1 MTDDGKALPID
12 SGTSAASEA
21 LGMPETTGNEIARS
35 RQAMEKASSTSGEDA
50 FRQGDDSFNA
60 DDDYAEDN
68 YADDDPWQDPLHPW
82 NGLYDRAQASPQPD
96 DDVMAK
102 LQREADGSSL
112 SPQASAAYAV
122 GMSPVE
128 RQEATAGFAQQSVHS
143 EQTQAGAANAAAAG
157 SAARSDSGERS
168 NLRNNPA
175 DSDRDSDNHPGH
187 AGEPAVHEHEFHA
200 GEGRDP
206 HALAAPKPKRQRK
219 PISVERWIAGGA
231 ALSALLS
238 LAAASCAALRAIA
251 PGKLSQLAVLPVSAY
266 TAIGCVF
273 AVLAIILVVAA
284 RVADSKRRKGGHAGT
299 AAIVLTAL
307 AGVLIAS
314 ALVVGNFF
322 PDGII
327 TASGRDNAP
336 VNSTSR
342 MESGIEEATERCSD
356 GWQTMDVSGYPGM
369 SAVAVCKTTRMA
381 FVTFDSA
388 SAASMYRSAI
398 TSKISST
405 LDSYSTDSRAQGDWR
420 ILSGERWIAFGQ
432 KSDIEAL
439 HDQWGGTISTVQ

>member
-1 MTDDGKALPID
+1 
-12 SGTSAASEA
+12 
-21 LGMPETTGNEIARS
+21 
-35 RQAMEKASSTSGEDA
+35 
-50 FRQGDDSFNA
+50 
-60 DDDYAEDN
+60 
-68 YADDDPWQDPLHPW
+68 
-82 NGLYDRAQASPQPD
+82 
-96 DDVMAK
+96 MAK

-112 SPQASAAYAV
+112 SPQASAVYAV

-128 RQEATAGFAQQSVHS
+128 RQEATAGSSQQSVHS
-143 EQTQAGAANAAAAG
+143 EQTQAGAANAAGAG
-157 SAARSDSGERS
+157 SDFGERS

-175 DSDRDSDNHPGH
+175 DSDRDSDNYPGH

-219 PISVERWIAGGA
+219 PIAAERWIAGGA
-231 ALSALLS
+231 ALSSLLS
-238 LAAASCAALRAIA
+238 LAAASCAALRAVA

-284 RVADSKRRKGGHAGT
+284 RVADSKRHKGGHAGT

-327 TASGRDNAP
+327 KASGRDNAP

-439 HDQWGGTISTVQ
+439 HDQWGGAISTVQ

>member
-1 MTDDGKALPID
+1 
-12 SGTSAASEA
+12 
-21 LGMPETTGNEIARS
+21 MPKTTGNEIARS
-35 RQAMEKASSTSGEDA
+35 RQATEKASSTSGEDA
-50 FRQGDDSFNA
+50 FRQNNDSFNA
-60 DDDYAEDN
+60 DDD

-128 RQEATAGFAQQSVHS
+128 RQEATAGSSQQSVHS
-143 EQTQAGAANAAAAG
+143 EQTQAGAAAG
-157 SAARSDSGERS
+157 ASSDSGERS

-187 AGEPAVHEHEFHA
+187 AGESAVREHEFHA

-219 PISVERWIAGGA
+219 PIAAERWIAGGA

-238 LAAASCAALRAIA
+238 LAAASCAALRAVA

-327 TASGRDNAP
+327 KASGRDDAP
-336 VNSTSR
+336 VNSVSR
-342 MESGIEEATERCSD
+342 METDIEAATERCSD
-356 GWQTMDVSGYPGM
+356 GWQSMDVSGYPGI

-388 SAASMYRSAI
+388 SAASIYRSAI

-405 LDSYSTDSRAQGDWR
+405 LDGYSTDSRAQGDWR

-439 HDQWGGTISTVQ
+439 HDQWGGAISTVQ

>member
-1 MTDDGKALPID
+1 MTDDGKALSID

-21 LGMPETTGNEIARS
+21 LGMPKTTGNEIARS
-35 RQAMEKASSTSGEDA
+35 RQATEKASSTSGEDA
-50 FRQGDDSFNA
+50 FRQNNDSINA
-60 DDDYAEDN
+60 DDD

-128 RQEATAGFAQQSVHS
+128 RQEATAGSSQQSVHS
-143 EQTQAGAANAAAAG
+143 EQTQAGAAAG
-157 SAARSDSGERS
+157 ASSDSGERS

-187 AGEPAVHEHEFHA
+187 AGESAVREHEFHA

-219 PISVERWIAGGA
+219 PIAAERWIAGGA

-238 LAAASCAALRAIA
+238 LAAASCAALRAVA

-327 TASGRDNAP
+327 KASGRDDAP
-336 VNSTSR
+336 VNSVSR
-342 MESGIEEATERCSD
+342 METDIEAATERCSD
-356 GWQTMDVSGYPGM
+356 GWQSMDVSGYPGI

-388 SAASMYRSAI
+388 SAASIYRSAI

-405 LDSYSTDSRAQGDWR
+405 LDGYSTDSRAQGDWR

-439 HDQWGGTISTVQ
+439 HDQWGGAISTVQ

>member
-1 MTDDGKALPID
+1 MTDDGKALSID

-21 LGMPETTGNEIARS
+21 LGMPKTTGNEIARS
-35 RQAMEKASSTSGEDA
+35 RQATEKASSTSEEDA
-50 FRQGDDSFNA
+50 FRQNNDSFNA
-60 DDDYAEDN
+60 DDD

-128 RQEATAGFAQQSVHS
+128 RQEATAGSSQQSVHS
-143 EQTQAGAANAAAAG
+143 EQTQAGAAAG
-157 SAARSDSGERS
+157 ASSDSGERS

-187 AGEPAVHEHEFHA
+187 AGESAVREHEFHA

-219 PISVERWIAGGA
+219 PISAERWIAGGA

-238 LAAASCAALRAIA
+238 LAAASCAALRAVA

-314 ALVVGNFF
+314 ALVIGNFF

-327 TASGRDNAP
+327 KASGRDNAP

-388 SAASMYRSAI
+388 SAASMYRGAI

-405 LDSYSTDSRAQGDWR
+405 LDSYSTDSRAQGEWR

-439 HDQWGGTISTVQ
+439 HDQWGGAISTVQ

>member
-1 MTDDGKALPID
+1 MTDDGKALSID

-21 LGMPETTGNEIARS
+21 LGMPKTTGNEIARS
-35 RQAMEKASSTSGEDA
+35 RQATEKASSTSEEDA
-50 FRQGDDSFNA
+50 FRQNNDSFNA
-60 DDDYAEDN
+60 DDD

-128 RQEATAGFAQQSVHS
+128 RQEATAGSSQQSVHS
-143 EQTQAGAANAAAAG
+143 EQTQAGAAAG
-157 SAARSDSGERS
+157 ASSDSGERS

-187 AGEPAVHEHEFHA
+187 AGESAVREHEFHA

-219 PISVERWIAGGA
+219 PISAERWIAGGA

-238 LAAASCAALRAIA
+238 LAAASCAALRAVA

-327 TASGRDNAP
+327 KASGRDDAP
-336 VNSTSR
+336 VNSVSR
-342 MESGIEEATERCSD
+342 METDIEAATERCSD
-356 GWQTMDVSGYPGM
+356 GWQSMDVSGYPGI

-388 SAASMYRSAI
+388 SAASIYRSAI

-405 LDSYSTDSRAQGDWR
+405 LDGYSTDSRAQGDWR

-439 HDQWGGTISTVQ
+439 HDQWGGAISTVQ

>member
-1 MTDDGKALPID
+1 MTDDGKALSID

-21 LGMPETTGNEIARS
+21 LGMPKTTGNEIARS
-35 RQAMEKASSTSGEDA
+35 RQATEKASSTSGEDA
-50 FRQGDDSFNA
+50 FRQNNDSFNA
-60 DDDYAEDN
+60 DDD

-143 EQTQAGAANAAAAG
+143 GQTQAGAANAAGAG
-157 SAARSDSGERS
+157 SDSGERS

-219 PISVERWIAGGA
+219 PIAAERWIAGGA
-231 ALSALLS
+231 ALSSLLS
-238 LAAASCAALRAIA
+238 LAAASCATLRAVA

-327 TASGRDNAP
+327 KASGRDDAP
-336 VNSTSR
+336 VNSVSR
-342 MESGIEEATERCSD
+342 METDIEAATERCSD
-356 GWQTMDVSGYPGM
+356 GWQSMDVSGYPGI

-388 SAASMYRSAI
+388 SAASIYRSAI

-405 LDSYSTDSRAQGDWR
+405 LDGYSTDSRAQGDWR

-439 HDQWGGTISTVQ
+439 HDQWGGAISTVQ

>member
-12 SGTSAASEA
+12 SGTSAVSEA
-21 LGMPETTGNEIARS
+21 LGMPETAGNEIARS
-35 RQAMEKASSTSGEDA
+35 RQATEKASSTSGEDA
-50 FRQGDDSFNA
+50 FRRNNDSFNA
-60 DDDYAEDN
+60 DDD

-128 RQEATAGFAQQSVHS
+128 RQEATAGPAQQSVHS
-143 EQTQAGAANAAAAG
+143 EQTQAGAANAAGAG
-157 SAARSDSGERS
+157 SDSSERL

-175 DSDRDSDNHPGH
+175 DSDRDSDNHLGH

-219 PISVERWIAGGA
+219 PISAERWIAGGA

-238 LAAASCAALRAIA
+238 LAAASCAALRAVA

-284 RVADSKRRKGGHAGT
+284 RVADLKRRKGGHAGT
-299 AAIVLTAL
+299 AAIVLTAM

-327 TASGRDNAP
+327 KASGRDDAP
-336 VNSTSR
+336 VNSVSR
-342 MESGIEEATERCSD
+342 METDIEAATERCPD
-356 GWQTMDVSGYPGM
+356 GWQSMDVSGYPGI

>member
-1 MTDDGKALPID
+1 
-12 SGTSAASEA
+12 
-21 LGMPETTGNEIARS
+21 MPKTTGNEIARS
-35 RQAMEKASSTSGEDA
+35 RQATEKASSTSEEDA
-50 FRQGDDSFNA
+50 FRQNNDSFNA
-60 DDDYAEDN
+60 DDD

-128 RQEATAGFAQQSVHS
+128 RQEATAGSSQQSVHS
-143 EQTQAGAANAAAAG
+143 EQTQAGAAAG
-157 SAARSDSGERS
+157 ASSDSGERS

-187 AGEPAVHEHEFHA
+187 AGESAVREHEFHA

-219 PISVERWIAGGA
+219 PIAAERWIAGGA

-238 LAAASCAALRAIA
+238 LAAASCAALRAVA

-327 TASGRDNAP
+327 KASGRDNAP

-356 GWQTMDVSGYPGM
+356 GWQSMDVSGYPGI
-369 SAVAVCKTTRMA
+369 SAVAVCKTMRMA

-439 HDQWGGTISTVQ
+439 HDQWGGTISAVQ

>member
-21 LGMPETTGNEIARS
+21 LGMPKTTGNEIARS
-35 RQAMEKASSTSGEDA
+35 RQATEKASSTSGEDA
-50 FRQGDDSFNA
+50 FRQNNDNFNA
-60 DDDYAEDN
+60 DDD

-112 SPQASAAYAV
+112 SPQASAVYAV

-128 RQEATAGFAQQSVHS
+128 RQEATAGSSQQSVHS
-143 EQTQAGAANAAAAG
+143 EQTQAGAANAAGAG
-157 SAARSDSGERS
+157 SDFGERS

-175 DSDRDSDNHPGH
+175 DSDRDSDNYPGH

-219 PISVERWIAGGA
+219 PIAAERWIAGGA
-231 ALSALLS
+231 ALSSLLS
-238 LAAASCAALRAIA
+238 LAAASCAALRAVA

-327 TASGRDNAP
+327 KASGRDNAP

-405 LDSYSTDSRAQGDWR
+405 LDSYSTDSRAQGEWR

-439 HDQWGGTISTVQ
+439 HDQWGGAISTVQ

>member
-1 MTDDGKALPID
+1 
-12 SGTSAASEA
+12 
-21 LGMPETTGNEIARS
+21 MPKTTGNEIARS
-35 RQAMEKASSTSGEDA
+35 RQATEKASSTSGEDA
-50 FRQGDDSFNA
+50 FRQNNDSINA
-60 DDDYAEDN
+60 DDD

-128 RQEATAGFAQQSVHS
+128 RQEATAGSSQQSVHS
-143 EQTQAGAANAAAAG
+143 EQTQAGAAAG
-157 SAARSDSGERS
+157 ASSDSGERS

-187 AGEPAVHEHEFHA
+187 AGESAVREHEFHA

-219 PISVERWIAGGA
+219 PIAAERWIAGGA

-238 LAAASCAALRAIA
+238 LAAASCAALRAVA

-327 TASGRDNAP
+327 KASGRDDAP
-336 VNSTSR
+336 VNSVSR
-342 MESGIEEATERCSD
+342 METDIEAATERCSD
-356 GWQTMDVSGYPGM
+356 GWQSMDVSGYPGI

-388 SAASMYRSAI
+388 SAASIYRSAI

-405 LDSYSTDSRAQGDWR
+405 LDGYSTDSRAQGDWR

-439 HDQWGGTISTVQ
+439 HDQWGGAISTVQ

>member
-1 MTDDGKALPID
+1 M
-12 SGTSAASEA
+12 
-21 LGMPETTGNEIARS
+21 
-35 RQAMEKASSTSGEDA
+35 
-50 FRQGDDSFNA
+50 
-60 DDDYAEDN
+60 
-68 YADDDPWQDPLHPW
+68 
-82 NGLYDRAQASPQPD
+82 RA
-96 DDVMAK
+96 V
-102 LQREADGSSL
+102 
-112 SPQASAAYAV
+112 
-122 GMSPVE
+122 
-128 RQEATAGFAQQSVHS
+128 
-143 EQTQAGAANAAAAG
+143 
-157 SAARSDSGERS
+157 
-168 NLRNNPA
+168 
-175 DSDRDSDNHPGH
+175 
-187 AGEPAVHEHEFHA
+187 
-200 GEGRDP
+200 
-206 HALAAPKPKRQRK
+206 
-219 PISVERWIAGGA
+219 
-231 ALSALLS
+231 
-238 LAAASCAALRAIA
+238 A

-284 RVADSKRRKGGHAGT
+284 RVADLKRRKGGHAGT
-299 AAIVLTAL
+299 AAIVLTAM

-327 TASGRDNAP
+327 KASGRDDAP
-336 VNSTSR
+336 VNSVSR
-342 MESGIEEATERCSD
+342 METDNEAATERCPD
-356 GWQTMDVSGYPGM
+356 GWQSMDVSGYPGI
-369 SAVAVCKTTRMA
+369 STVAVCKTTRMA

>member
-1 MTDDGKALPID
+1 
-12 SGTSAASEA
+12 
-21 LGMPETTGNEIARS
+21 MPKTTGNEIARS
-35 RQAMEKASSTSGEDA
+35 RQATEKASSTSEEDA
-50 FRQGDDSFNA
+50 FRQNNDSFNA
-60 DDDYAEDN
+60 DDD

-128 RQEATAGFAQQSVHS
+128 RQEATAGSSQQSVHS
-143 EQTQAGAANAAAAG
+143 EQTQAGAAAG
-157 SAARSDSGERS
+157 ASSDSGERS

-187 AGEPAVHEHEFHA
+187 AGESAVREHEFHA

-219 PISVERWIAGGA
+219 PISAERWIAGGA

-238 LAAASCAALRAIA
+238 LAAASCAALRAVA

-273 AVLAIILVVAA
+273 AILAIILVVAA

-327 TASGRDNAP
+327 KASGRDNAP

-388 SAASMYRSAI
+388 SAASIYRSAI

-405 LDSYSTDSRAQGDWR
+405 LDGYSTDSRAQGDWR

-439 HDQWGGTISTVQ
+439 HDQWGGAISTVQ

>member
-1 MTDDGKALPID
+1 MTDDGKALSID

-21 LGMPETTGNEIARS
+21 LGMPKTTGNEIARS
-35 RQAMEKASSTSGEDA
+35 RQATEKASSTSGEDA
-50 FRQGDDSFNA
+50 FRQNNDSFNA
-60 DDDYAEDN
+60 DDD

-128 RQEATAGFAQQSVHS
+128 RQEATAGSSQQSVHS
-143 EQTQAGAANAAAAG
+143 EQTQAGAAAG
-157 SAARSDSGERS
+157 ASSDSGERS

-187 AGEPAVHEHEFHA
+187 AGESAVREHEFHA

-219 PISVERWIAGGA
+219 PISAERWIAGGA

-238 LAAASCAALRAIA
+238 LAAASCAALRAVA

-327 TASGRDNAP
+327 KASGRDNAP

-388 SAASMYRSAI
+388 SAASIYRSAI

-405 LDSYSTDSRAQGDWR
+405 LDGYSTDSRAQGDWR

-439 HDQWGGTISTVQ
+439 HDQWGGAISTVQ

>member
-21 LGMPETTGNEIARS
+21 LGMPKTTGNEIARS
-35 RQAMEKASSTSGEDA
+35 RQATEKASSTSGENA
-50 FRQGDDSFNA
+50 FRQNNDSFNA
-60 DDDYAEDN
+60 DDD

-143 EQTQAGAANAAAAG
+143 EQTQAGVAAG
-157 SAARSDSGERS
+157 ASSDSGERS

-187 AGEPAVHEHEFHA
+187 AGESAVHEHEFHA

-219 PISVERWIAGGA
+219 PISAERWIAGGA

-238 LAAASCAALRAIA
+238 LAAASCAALRAVA

-327 TASGRDNAP
+327 KASGRDDAP
-336 VNSTSR
+336 VNSVSR
-342 MESGIEEATERCSD
+342 METDIEAATERCPD
-356 GWQTMDVSGYPGM
+356 GWQSMDVSGYPGI

-405 LDSYSTDSRAQGDWR
+405 LDSYSTDSRAHGDWR

>member
-1 MTDDGKALPID
+1 MTDDGKALSID

-21 LGMPETTGNEIARS
+21 LGMPKTTGNEIARS
-35 RQAMEKASSTSGEDA
+35 RQATEKASSTSEEDA
-50 FRQGDDSFNA
+50 FRQNNDSFNA
-60 DDDYAEDN
+60 DDD

-128 RQEATAGFAQQSVHS
+128 RQEATAGSSQQSVHS
-143 EQTQAGAANAAAAG
+143 EQTQAGAAAG
-157 SAARSDSGERS
+157 ASSDSGERS

-187 AGEPAVHEHEFHA
+187 AGESAVREHEFHA

-219 PISVERWIAGGA
+219 PISAERWIAGGA

-238 LAAASCAALRAIA
+238 LAAASCAALRAVA

-327 TASGRDNAP
+327 KASGRDDAP
-336 VNSTSR
+336 VNSVSR
-342 MESGIEEATERCSD
+342 METDIEAATERCPD
-356 GWQTMDVSGYPGM
+356 GWQSMDVSGYPGI
-369 SAVAVCKTTRMA
+369 STVAVCKTTRMA

>member
-1 MTDDGKALPID
+1 
-12 SGTSAASEA
+12 
-21 LGMPETTGNEIARS
+21 
-35 RQAMEKASSTSGEDA
+35 
-50 FRQGDDSFNA
+50 
-60 DDDYAEDN
+60 
-68 YADDDPWQDPLHPW
+68 
-82 NGLYDRAQASPQPD
+82 
-96 DDVMAK
+96 
-102 LQREADGSSL
+102 
-112 SPQASAAYAV
+112 
-122 GMSPVE
+122 
-128 RQEATAGFAQQSVHS
+128 VHS
-143 EQTQAGAANAAAAG
+143 EQTQAGAAAG
-157 SAARSDSGERS
+157 ASSDSGERS

-187 AGEPAVHEHEFHA
+187 AGESAVREHEFHA

-219 PISVERWIAGGA
+219 PISAERWIAGGA

-238 LAAASCAALRAIA
+238 LAAASCAALRAVA

-327 TASGRDNAP
+327 KASGRDNAP

-388 SAASMYRSAI
+388 SAASMYRGAI

-405 LDSYSTDSRAQGDWR
+405 LDSYSTDSRAQGEWR

-439 HDQWGGTISTVQ
+439 HDQWGGAISTVQ

>member
-1 MTDDGKALPID
+1 MTDDGKALSID

-21 LGMPETTGNEIARS
+21 LGMPKTTGNEIARS
-35 RQAMEKASSTSGEDA
+35 RQATEKASSTSEEDA
-50 FRQGDDSFNA
+50 FRQNNDSFNA
-60 DDDYAEDN
+60 DDD

-128 RQEATAGFAQQSVHS
+128 RQEATAGSSQQSVHS
-143 EQTQAGAANAAAAG
+143 EQTQAGAAAG
-157 SAARSDSGERS
+157 ASSDSGERS

-187 AGEPAVHEHEFHA
+187 AGESAVREHEFHA

-219 PISVERWIAGGA
+219 PISAERWIAGGA

-238 LAAASCAALRAIA
+238 LAAASCAALRAVA

-327 TASGRDNAP
+327 KASGRDDAP
-336 VNSTSR
+336 VNSVSR
-342 MESGIEEATERCSD
+342 METDIEAATERCSD
-356 GWQTMDVSGYPGM
+356 GWQSMDVSGYPGM

-388 SAASMYRSAI
+388 SAASMYRGAI

-405 LDSYSTDSRAQGDWR
+405 LDSYSTDSRAQGEWR

-439 HDQWGGTISTVQ
+439 HDQWGGAISTVQ